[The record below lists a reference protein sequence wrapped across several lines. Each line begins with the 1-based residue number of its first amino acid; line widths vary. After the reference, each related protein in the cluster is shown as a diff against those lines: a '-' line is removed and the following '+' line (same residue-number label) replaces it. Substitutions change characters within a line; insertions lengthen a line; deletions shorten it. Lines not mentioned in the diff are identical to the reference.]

1 MRKKHFFLL
10 LALWSTIIMYAQNKI
25 DLAGEW
31 KFAQGEHPAY
41 NDRITLPGSM
51 LTNGK
56 GDDVTINTQWVS
68 SLYDSSFYFNP
79 YMEKYRVQ
87 GNLKFPFFLT
97 PEKHYVGHAWY
108 SRTVSVPKSWKK
120 QRVLLFL
127 ERPHIETTVFING
140 KDSKIQPTKV

>member
-51 LTNGK
+51 L
-56 GDDVTINTQWVS
+56 Q
-68 SLYDSSFYFNP
+68 
-79 YMEKYRVQ
+79 
-87 GNLKFPFFLT
+87 
-97 PEKHYVGHAWY
+97 
-108 SRTVSVPKSWKK
+108 
-120 QRVLLFL
+120 
-127 ERPHIETTVFING
+127 RPHHVARFDADQRERR
-140 KDSKIQPTKV
+140 

>member
-31 KFAQGEHPAY
+31 KFAQGEQPAY

-108 SRTVSVPKSWKK
+108 SRTPKS
-120 QRVLLFL
+120 
-127 ERPHIETTVFING
+127 TTWVMPGIAAR
-140 KDSKIQPTKV
+140 